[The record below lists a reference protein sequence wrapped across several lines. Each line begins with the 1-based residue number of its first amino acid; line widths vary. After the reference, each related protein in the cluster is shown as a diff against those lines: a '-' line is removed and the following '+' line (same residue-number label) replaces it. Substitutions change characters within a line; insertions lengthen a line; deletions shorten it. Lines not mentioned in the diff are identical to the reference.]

1 MRKSGSRGQR
11 SRRAT
16 QTCTEGRTDPDL
28 WAKVKAEVTAG
39 NKGGNPGQWSAR
51 KAQLAVQR
59 YKSRGGTYCG
69 PKTKAQKS
77 LTRWTQEDWGSDRK
91 GDRYLPKAARE
102 ALTKKEYK
110 RTSAKKRRDTAKG
123 KQFSAQPRDIAK
135 KTSRHRRAQSN
146 RVQKLDPVMDPAYN
160 LREVYKQCIL
170 LEDHLANPRKRCQ
183 DCISKHCH
191 AIEALVE
198 EARGLDKRGR
208 FHKLTN
214 SLHGGIRK
222 AQSDLVGGRCPS
234 KVAQDVRAMR
244 KQLNPLVRLTPPKT

>member
-1 MRKSGSRGQR
+1 M
-11 SRRAT
+11 
-16 QTCTEGRTDPDL
+16 TEGS
-28 WAKVKAEVTAG
+28 
-39 NKGGNPGQWSAR
+39 KGGRKGQWSAR

-59 YKSRGGTYCG
+59 YKSRGGGYCG

-77 LTRWTQEDWGSDRK
+77 LTKWTMQDWDSDTR
-91 GDRYLPKAARE
+91 GDRYLPKAARK

-198 EARGLDKRGR
+198 EARGLDKKGR
-208 FHKLTN
+208 FHKLTD

-222 AQSDLVGGRCPS
+222 AQSDLVSGRCPS
-234 KVAQDVRAMR
+234 KVAQEVRAMR
-244 KQLNPLVRLTPPKT
+244 KELNSLVRLTPPKT